1 MVHMTEEKRAATI
14 KLQELSASDPAARTN
29 MLRHLGALT
38 ELVTG
43 RQRYTEG
50 DGDLSEPMF
59 MAGFQLTPGQQ
70 QACMMLTA
78 RTGVEQVYLAF
89 DADDAA
95 GPPRGL
101 GVVRVDGDRVVMDL
115 FCRIWSPPGG
125 RRAVIVPTG
134 EGTRGHYAFRR
145 GKRLQFKDP
154 RPRGDL
160 AAGFRR
166 AEDLQRELVKARML
180 CPIEGELTRYLAEGR
195 GIVSISQPIAA

>member
-1 MVHMTEEKRAATI
+1 MVHMTEEMRAATI
-14 KLQELSASDPAARTN
+14 GLQELSASDPAVRAN

-43 RQRYTEG
+43 RQRDSEQPG
-50 DGDLSEPMF
+50 EPMF
-59 MAGFQLTPGQQ
+59 LAGFQLTAGQQ
-70 QACMMLTA
+70 QACMTLTV

-95 GPPRGL
+95 GTPRGL
-101 GVVRVDGDRVVMDL
+101 GVVRVDGDRVVMHL
-115 FCRIWSPPGG
+115 VCRIWSSPTGG
-125 RRAVIVPTG
+125 RAVIVPTG
-134 EGTRGHYAFRR
+134 EGALGHFTFRR
-145 GKRLQFKDP
+145 GARLKFIDR

-166 AEDLQRELVKARML
+166 AEDLQRELVRARQL

-195 GIVSISQPIAA
+195 GIISISERIAA

>member
-1 MVHMTEEKRAATI
+1 MVHMTEEQRAAI
-14 KLQELSASDPAARTN
+14 IGLQELSASDPAVRAN

-43 RQRYTEG
+43 QQRGFEEPA
-50 DGDLSEPMF
+50 EPMF
-59 MAGFQLTPGQQ
+59 IAGFQLMPGQQ

-89 DADDAA
+89 DVGDAA
-95 GPPRGL
+95 GPPKGL
-101 GVVRVDGDRVVMDL
+101 GIVRVDGDRVVMDL
-115 FCRIWSPPGG
+115 ICRIWSPPSGA
-125 RRAVIVPTG
+125 RAVIVPTG
-134 EGTRGHYAFRR
+134 EGTSGHFEFRR
-145 GKRLQFKDP
+145 GQRLQFVER

-166 AEDLQRELVKARML
+166 AEDRQRRLVEERAL

-195 GIVSISQPIAA
+195 GMIAISQPIAA